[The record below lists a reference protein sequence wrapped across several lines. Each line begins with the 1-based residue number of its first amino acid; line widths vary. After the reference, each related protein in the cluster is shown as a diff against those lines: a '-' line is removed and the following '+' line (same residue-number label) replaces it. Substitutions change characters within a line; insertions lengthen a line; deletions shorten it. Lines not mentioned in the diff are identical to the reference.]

1 MWGQDIWVIDQ
12 VWGQDGW
19 ILAKFFFCEFMD
31 RDGVEVPWSQRL
43 SCILNWQ
50 ILRREPLLL
59 IVFIGT
65 KRWEPRKES
74 LWSRPLG
81 TSLSCHQLL
90 TVVYDWRIFLIA
102 LRVIW
107 LDGLNIFGDGSG
119 VSIFTFMGRCGELLL
134 YQRIFLPGKEKV
146 FVVSRWVLSLRVFSK
161 IFCR

>member
-1 MWGQDIWVIDQ
+1 M
-12 VWGQDGW
+12 
-19 ILAKFFFCEFMD
+19 
-31 RDGVEVPWSQRL
+31 GVVFSPGSNSHLPWSQRL

-90 TVVYDWRIFLIA
+90 TVVSDWRIFLIA

-107 LDGLNIFGDGSG
+107 LDGLNILGDGSG
-119 VSIFTFMGRCGELLL
+119 VSIFAFMGRCGELLL
-134 YQRIFLPGKEKV
+134 YQRIFWPGKEKV
-146 FVVSRWVLSLRVFSK
+146 FVVSLADRDSRWVLSLRVFSK